1 MADKN
6 RLANAARL
14 LSQAAT
20 SLITSTNSQ
29 DKGQPSSSQL
39 PLQAAQQ
46 EFRRAFSYNVRE
58 SGTKTST
65 QSQSSTTLRA
75 PTSAR
80 SLSFTS
86 RSRGKKRKSKELTLK
101 FFCLADTTQDEVP
114 INEGKRKLLIAGLG
128 EKKMILLENT
138 TSDEL
143 HDEVI
148 KAFPKLTEA
157 GGYEFLH
164 TEPSSRSLKIIS
176 AGPNGYT
183 VDYLKQFVGQGR
195 VYIRPIQ
202 SSLSLD
208 PFSTETPAKRL
219 VPEEFCHGCQNYFP
233 MNKLRSHLEVCVPC
247 NLPDPSTNQ
256 GPSSTLEM

>member
-29 DKGQPSSSQL
+29 DKGQSSSSQL

-65 QSQSSTTLRA
+65 PSQSSTTLRA

-86 RSRGKKRKSKELTLK
+86 RSRGKKRKSNEITLK
-101 FFCLADTTQDEVP
+101 FFCLADTTQYEVP
-114 INEGKRKLLIAGLG
+114 INGGKRKLLIAGLG
-128 EKKMILLENT
+128 EKKMILLKNT

-148 KAFPKLTEA
+148 KAFP
-157 GGYEFLH
+157 
-164 TEPSSRSLKIIS
+164 SLPKQVVMS
-176 AGPNGYT
+176 FCTPNQ
-183 VDYLKQFVGQGR
+183 V
-195 VYIRPIQ
+195 
-202 SSLSLD
+202 
-208 PFSTETPAKRL
+208 PA
-219 VPEEFCHGCQNYFP
+219 V
-233 MNKLRSHLEVCVPC
+233 
-247 NLPDPSTNQ
+247 
-256 GPSSTLEM
+256 